1 MSSRWF
7 VLAFTFL
14 PLTVCLFLLNRKRP
28 TIFAESGMARGAGG
42 CRIDGTAAV
51 PYGTLWAERY
61 AQMDAKLEDPTV
73 SYIDD
78 PEDGSF
84 YHVSSYDIKLK
95 RLPND
100 ELRVMAK
107 LTIPASELSGMRRF
121 R

>member
-1 MSSRWF
+1 MF
-7 VLAFTFL
+7 ILVKPQA
-14 PLTVCLFLLNRKRP
+14 PHDV
-28 TIFAESGMARGAGG
+28 AESGMARGAGG
-42 CRIDGTAAV
+42 CRIDGVRLV

-61 AQMDAKLEDPTV
+61 AQIDAKLEDPTV

-95 RLPND
+95 RSPND